1 MEVITGI
8 RFYDVFAYA
17 VTFVQ
22 RDPFYKLNVA
32 DPSNIEILAEVDITG
47 FSQYLHAFDD
57 AEEMVVAI
65 GQETDD
71 EGFILGLTISLFD
84 MRDEASPTVVRHSIE
99 LEPDTYSS
107 SEALWDK
114 NAIRFSKI
122 TEDEGILIIPVNIN
136 SWPEGVH
143 FNGFK
148 FYSITP
154 TSIVEDERC
163 SVEVGNDVED
173 GVCRYCAF
181 LPAVSHHMFDAELA
195 KPIFSLFVSVFS
207 VQ

>member
-8 RFYDVFAYA
+8 RFYDIFAYA

-22 RDPFYKLNVA
+22 RDPFYKINVA

-57 AEEMVVAI
+57 AEEMIVAI

-71 EGFILGLTISLFD
+71 DGFILGLTISLFD
-84 MRDEASPTVVRHSIE
+84 MRDAANPTVVRYSIE

-114 NAIRFSKI
+114 NAIRFTKI
-122 TEDEGILIIPVNIN
+122 TDDEGILIIPVNIN
-136 SWPEGVH
+136 SWPEGAH

-148 FYSITP
+148 LFSITP

-163 SVEVGNDVED
+163 SVEVGGDVEIE
-173 GVCRYCAF
+173 VCRYCSS
-181 LPAVSHHMFDAELA
+181 LPAVGHQIHGAELA
-195 KPIFSLFVSVFS
+195 RAILSLFVSVLS
-207 VQ
+207 AP